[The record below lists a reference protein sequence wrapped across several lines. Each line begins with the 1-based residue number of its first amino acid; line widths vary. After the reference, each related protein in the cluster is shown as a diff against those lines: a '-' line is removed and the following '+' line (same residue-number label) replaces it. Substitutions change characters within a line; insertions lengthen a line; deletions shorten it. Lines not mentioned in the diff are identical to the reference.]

1 MHTPIGPML
10 EIEGE
15 LNDEI
20 KKAGY
25 LGLYTV
31 LFTMHG
37 PISECV
43 MQSQGTQST
52 HKSRVGFSRI
62 LWISTSAI
70 I

>member
-52 HKSRVGFSRI
+52 HKSRV
-62 LWISTSAI
+62 
-70 I
+70 